1 MIYGS
6 TLYDVEAAQRSLDS
20 NASVPI
26 NSEQL
31 TGQTAFDDVR
41 AVLERL
47 EHPEANFAERIHV
60 IAASSMLSHG
70 VDISRLNIMMML
82 GLPLTTAE
90 FIQTTPESAAA
101 ARASFTFC
109 TR

>member
-20 NASVPI
+20 NAIVPI

-41 AVLERL
+41 AILDRL
-47 EHPEANFAERIHV
+47 ENPEPEFSDRIHV
-60 IAASSMLSHG
+60 IAASSCS
-70 VDISRLNIMMML
+70 
-82 GLPLTTAE
+82 PTASM
-90 FIQTTPESAAA
+90 SAG
-101 ARASFTFC
+101 
-109 TR
+109 

>member
-1 MIYGS
+1 MLLDADKRGGSTEGRQHRRLACRGLLSMYGTGVIYGS

-47 EHPEANFAERIHV
+47 ENPETDFASE
-60 IAASSMLSHG
+60 SMS
-70 VDISRLNIMMML
+70 
-82 GLPLTTAE
+82 
-90 FIQTTPESAAA
+90 
-101 ARASFTFC
+101 
-109 TR
+109 